1 VYYDDVE
8 ITAKLNE
15 LNSIIVAER
24 NRELSDN
31 YYSKTDGDAAID
43 AAIDTHHINTVP
55 AAISSAVANVATN
68 EHIDIELENM
78 ALKTELNAAVDA
90 YETPY
95 LTKAKYDGD
104 KPIYSTMDYLHKRL
118 PRGSILM
125 WNKATIP
132 DGWELCT
139 NLNGRFIVGMGN
151 GYNLNQ
157 TGGLNH
163 ITITQDQMPTHAH
176 GASSTSK
183 LGSHSHAGTNTSTES
198 YNHDHTGTIT
208 GAGVTHKHT
217 YSIGKQDTNHSHNF
231 TIHHKAGLTHVHG
244 SNNGGH
250 HNHTSIIATDGGTVN
265 RIRNDDF
272 NNSNPGLGN
281 NEGDGASWQGG
292 LGKIG
297 YIYTGSDSGHNHN
310 IPDASPSH
318 PHALGTGNQLQNH
331 IHVATIAPESS
342 AHNHNISGINNVT
355 RTHNHTV
362 TVTGEDMNHNHS
374 ITVDALGGGQSYDNR
389 PPYYALKFIK
399 KL

>member
-1 VYYDDVE
+1 
-8 ITAKLNE
+8 
-15 LNSIIVAER
+15 
-24 NRELSDN
+24 
-31 YYSKTDGDAAID
+31 
-43 AAIDTHHINTVP
+43 
-55 AAISSAVANVATN
+55 
-68 EHIDIELENM
+68 
-78 ALKTELNAAVDA
+78 
-90 YETPY
+90 
-95 LTKAKYDGD
+95 
-104 KPIYSTMDYLHKRL
+104 
-118 PRGSILM
+118 M
-125 WNKATIP
+125 WNRATIP

-157 TGGLNH
+157 TGGFNH

-198 YNHDHTGTIT
+198 YDHDHTGTIT
-208 GAGVTHKHT
+208 NAGVTHNHT
-217 YSIGKQDTNHSHNF
+217 YTIGKQDTNHTHNF

-250 HNHTSIIATDGGTVN
+250 HNHTSVIATDGGTVN

-272 NNSNPGLGN
+272 NNTNLGLGN
-281 NEGDGASWQGG
+281 NEGDGASWRGG
-292 LGKIG
+292 FGKTG
-297 YIYTGSDSGHNHN
+297 YIYTGADAGHNHN

-331 IHVATIAPESS
+331 IHVATIDQKSS
-342 AHNHNISGINNVT
+342 AHKHNISGINDVT

-362 TVTGEDMNHNHS
+362 TVTGEDMKHNHS